1 MKVDDIIVRRLE
13 ELVGKAEAAGEY
25 PAPAEFHEWAVGALN
40 IVKRVFGE
48 SSIHYELL
56 NTEFENARDDEQDA
70 PAKAIGVLRAAL
82 DDYRGG
88 YLFEL
93 RSEIRAETG
102 DDILEDAKE
111 LLKAGRKDL
120 ACIVAGVALEL
131 TIKDLCQ
138 RRGISFDR
146 RSKLDALNIELR
158 KVGAYNESLR
168 KQISAWAAL
177 RNHAAHGEWNEY
189 GESEVRGLI
198 DGVEQLIGRFMT

>member
-1 MKVDDIIVRRLE
+1 MKVDDLVLRRLE
-13 ELVGKAEAAGEY
+13 ALVEKAEAAGKRPGPTEL
-25 PAPAEFHEWAVGALN
+25 HEWAVGALN

-48 SSIHYELL
+48 KSIHYEFLEAEL
-56 NTEFENARDDEQDA
+56 ENARDEVEDA

-88 YLFEL
+88 YLFDL

-102 DDILEDAKE
+102 DGILEDAKE
-111 LLKAGRKDL
+111 LLGAGRKDL

-138 RRGISFDR
+138 RHEVPFDR
-146 RSKLDALNIELR
+146 RSKLDALNTELR
-158 KVGAYNESLR
+158 KRGVYNESLR

-189 GESEVRGLI
+189 GEPEVRGLI
-198 DGVEQLIGRFMT
+198 DGTEQLIGRFLA